1 MQKKDELINKLNKD
15 ITRLERKLECENL
28 YNIRNSIISSVLKD
42 VQVVDLALPFIVS
55 AVLIANVP
63 NFKDNPPFY
72 KDEIT
77 VDTDFETIDTSSG
90 IHLKHNSSDSD
101 DKTKRIKYSTGW
113 KVGTDGYY
121 ERTETIY
128 QLNDK
133 LNLDNKEEILSM
145 SKVKI
150 EQLLKI
156 TDIKTIKKDVLTKDD
171 SIYSKDALIIV
182 NHSTTNEQMVR
193 LENANEN
200 FQNSITYLFLVFV
213 FGSGLW
219 KIEDLFTEKY
229 LKDFQVNHG
238 AKKTIAAKKFVR

>member
-15 ITRLERKLECENL
+15 ITRLELKLKCENL
-28 YNIRNSIISSVLKD
+28 YNIRNSIISSVLKG

-55 AVLIANVP
+55 EVLIANAP

-101 DKTKRIKYSTGW
+101 DKTKMIKYSTGW

-133 LNLDNKEEILSM
+133 LNLDNKEKILSM

-171 SIYSKDALIIV
+171 SIYNKDALIIG

>member
-28 YNIRNSIISSVLKD
+28 YNIRNSIISSVLKG
-42 VQVVDLALPFIVS
+42 VQVVDLALPFIAS
-55 AVLIANVP
+55 AVLIANAP

-77 VDTDFETIDTSSG
+77 VDTSSG

-101 DKTKRIKYSTGW
+101 DKTKIIKYSTGW

-145 SKVKI
+145 SKAKI
-150 EQLLKI
+150 KQLLKI
-156 TDIKTIKKDVLTKDD
+156 TDIKTIKKEVC
-171 SIYSKDALIIV
+171 
-182 NHSTTNEQMVR
+182 
-193 LENANEN
+193 
-200 FQNSITYLFLVFV
+200 
-213 FGSGLW
+213 
-219 KIEDLFTEKY
+219 
-229 LKDFQVNHG
+229 
-238 AKKTIAAKKFVR
+238 

>member
-42 VQVVDLALPFIVS
+42 VQVVDLALPFIV
-55 AVLIANVP
+55 
-63 NFKDNPPFY
+63 

-101 DKTKRIKYSTGW
+101 DKTKMIKYSTGW

-182 NHSTTNEQMVR
+182 NHSTTNEQTVR